1 MFKDILECVREELH
15 VLLNFFV
22 YINNISVARRE
33 YDIWELGYSFRQ
45 INMRAIVEWCFDL
58 LERHHSK
65 SRIFKRT
72 NNFQINCCRPWNKKL
87 RIVNAVVTFRSDRL
101 TEMNFSW
108 NYSFLD
114 DDDNREL
121 TKLIHNRSK
130 CKLIVKTTAVCMYA
144 NEQMRLCFNVLGR
157 YSLDIHF

>member
-1 MFKDILECVREELH
+1 MEQK
-15 VLLNFFV
+15 
-22 YINNISVARRE
+22 
-33 YDIWELGYSFRQ
+33 G
-45 INMRAIVEWCFDL
+45 
-58 LERHHSK
+58 
-65 SRIFKRT
+65 
-72 NNFQINCCRPWNKKL
+72 FQEVVFKL

-130 CKLIVKTTAVCMYA
+130 CKLIVKTTAVGMYA
-144 NEQMRLCFNVLGR
+144 NEQMRLCLNVLGR
-157 YSLDIHF
+157 YSLDIHLM